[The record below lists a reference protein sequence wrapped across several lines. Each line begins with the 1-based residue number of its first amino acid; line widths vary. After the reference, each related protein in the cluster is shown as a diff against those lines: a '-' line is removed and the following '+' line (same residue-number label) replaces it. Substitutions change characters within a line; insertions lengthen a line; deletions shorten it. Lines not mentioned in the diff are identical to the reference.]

1 MTSPGKLISN
11 PNDSWVELF
20 LLLLLVLNLVFLV
33 VEVSSPKG
41 RAAVWGA
48 RWTDYGLFIIF
59 VLYTYVMVM
68 DVTKKKKKLTPHN
81 VA

>member
-1 MTSPGKLISN
+1 MTSRGKLISN

-59 VLYTYVMVM
+59 VLYT
-68 DVTKKKKKLTPHN
+68 
-81 VA
+81 